1 MIEARSIV
9 SEACARFVIH
19 RSNVNAW
26 DCDENGHLNV
36 RYYISKNYQGLTHL
50 LAELGLPPSR
60 LAELGLRPR
69 LVTQH
74 VRYQR
79 EARVSAPLVGSGE
92 YIGVAGKRLIV
103 YSELRNS
110 IDDLLYT
117 TFNSE
122 LEFCGRDGGSVA
134 PPLGADCVA
143 GVVPEQGAV
152 RSLAATA
159 KPELSIADAQAA
171 GYVET
176 GRGTVMAN
184 ECDPAGRLEAYQ
196 YAGRIADGI
205 PNLMSTLQ
213 TAAEFALRAEGKLGG
228 AVIESRA
235 ACYEE
240 LEVGERF
247 VLLSG
252 LRSFTAKTM
261 HLSHL
266 LFNLETH
273 ALAFASQGIGVA
285 LDLQSRRAVPFA
297 EERQALMRERRVRA

>member
-1 MIEARSIV
+1 MSGAAR
-9 SEACARFVIH
+9 CVIH

-60 LAELGLRPR
+60 LAELELRPR

-79 EARVSAPLVGSGE
+79 EARVSAPLVGTGQFVDVT
-92 YIGVAGKRLIV
+92 GQRLVV

-110 IDDLLYT
+110 MDDELYT

-122 LEFCGRDGGSVA
+122 IEFRGLDGGCVA
-134 PPLGADCVA
+134 PPIGAECAA
-143 GVVPEQGAV
+143 GVVPAYGAV
-152 RSLAATA
+152 RSLAAAA
-159 KPELSIADAQAA
+159 KPELSVAQARAA

-184 ECDPAGRLEAYQ
+184 ECDRAGRLEAYQ

-213 TAAEFALRAEGKLGG
+213 TPAEFALRARGELGG

-235 ACYEE
+235 EYFDE
-240 LEVGERF
+240 LRAGERF

-266 LFNLETH
+266 LFSLETD

-285 LDLQSRRAVPFA
+285 LDLRSRRAVPFA
-297 EERQALMRERRVRA
+297 DDRQALMRDRLVRA

>member
-1 MIEARSIV
+1 VSDTGARL
-9 SEACARFVIH
+9 VIH

-36 RYYISKNYQGLTHL
+36 RYYIHKNYQGLTHL
-50 LAELGLPPSR
+50 LAEFGLPPSR
-60 LAELGLRPR
+60 LAELELRPR

-74 VRYQR
+74 VRYQC
-79 EARVSAPLVGSGE
+79 EARVAAPLVGTGAFV
-92 YIGVAGKRLIV
+92 GVAGKRLIV

-110 IDDLLYT
+110 MDDMLYT

-122 LEFCGRDGGSVA
+122 LEICDRDGHSVT
-134 PPLGADCVA
+134 PLLGPDCVA
-143 GVVPEQGAV
+143 GEVPEHGAV
-152 RSLAATA
+152 RSLPAAA
-159 KPELSIADAQAA
+159 KPELSIEAARAA

-184 ECDPAGRLEAYQ
+184 ECDRAGRLEAYE

-205 PNLMSTLQ
+205 PNLMSTIQ
-213 TAAEFALRAEGKLGG
+213 TAAEFALRAQGELGG

-235 ACYEE
+235 VYHDE
-240 LEVGERF
+240 LRAGERF

-252 LRSFTAKTM
+252 LCSFAAKTM

-266 LFNLETH
+266 LFNLETN
-273 ALAFASQGIGVA
+273 ALAFSSEGIGVA
-285 LDLQSRRAVPFA
+285 LDLRSRRAVPFA
-297 EERQALMRERRVRA
+297 EERQALMRARLVTD